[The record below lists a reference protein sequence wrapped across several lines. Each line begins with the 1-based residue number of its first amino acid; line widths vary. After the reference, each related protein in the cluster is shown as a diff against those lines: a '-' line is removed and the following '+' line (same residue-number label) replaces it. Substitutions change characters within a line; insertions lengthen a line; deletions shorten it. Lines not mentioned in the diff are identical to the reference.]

1 MADSELQD
9 LTADTAPADGD
20 IVYVVVDPSGTPL
33 ARKMTVNNLL
43 KAINVLTA
51 DTTPDTAD
59 VMVTIDDPSGTPLA
73 KKATIANLMKA
84 WFLDSEGNPADVGT
98 AADGTSTYAARRDHV
113 HGPIDGW
120 TSDSATWTYAS
131 ASTFTVS
138 GDVTAQFRKGTKLKL
153 TQTSAK
159 YFYVVGSSYGA
170 PNTTVTVTGG
180 TDYTLANAA
189 ITLPYYSYQ
198 AAPQGFPDWFNWTV
212 SFTGFSV
219 APSVVASRFQV
230 IAKTCLFT
238 IVTNQGTSNAAG
250 FTMTSP
256 ITAATVSGM
265 KWNGPTGYIVNNGAG
280 VAAGQWEIVSAG
292 TAFTLYTSAGGA
304 WAAANGKAAE
314 LSGFYEI

>member
-20 IVYVVVDPSGTPL
+20 IVYVVIDPAGTPL

-43 KAINVLTA
+43 KAINILSA

-59 VMVTIDDPSGTPLA
+59 VMVTIDDPSGTPAA

-120 TSDSATWTYAS
+120 IADSATWTYVS
-131 ASTFTVS
+131 ATTFTVPT
-138 GDVTAQFRKGTKLKL
+138 DVTAQFRKGTKLKL

-159 YFYVVGSSYGA
+159 YFYVTGSSYGA

-180 TDYTLANAA
+180 SDYSLANAA
-189 ITLPYYSYQ
+189 ITLPFYSYQ
-198 AAPQGFPDWFNWTV
+198 SAPQGFPGWFNWTIV
-212 SFTGFSV
+212 FTGFSV
-219 APSVVASRFQV
+219 DPSTPVSRFFV
-230 IAKTCLFT
+230 DGTRCFLKIAMG
-238 IVTNQGTSNAAG
+238 NGTSNATT
-250 FTMTSP
+250 FYVSLP
-256 ITAATVSGM
+256 ITAATIANASWRAMCQTQDNGTFTPGFAVIASAATTIDLRKDATGSVFTNSGN
-265 KWNGPTGYIVNNGAG
+265 K
-280 VAAGQWEIVSAG
+280 SAYLQM
-292 TAFTLYTSAGGA
+292 A
-304 WAAANGKAAE
+304 
-314 LSGFYEI
+314 YEF